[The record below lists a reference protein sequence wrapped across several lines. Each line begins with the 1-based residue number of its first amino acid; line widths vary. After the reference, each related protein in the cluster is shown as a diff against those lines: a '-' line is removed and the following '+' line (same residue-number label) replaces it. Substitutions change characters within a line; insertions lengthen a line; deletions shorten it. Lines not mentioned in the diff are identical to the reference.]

1 LRRELFARLQRIGST
16 IMLRLGPGP
25 ALLAA
30 ACFAA
35 LACYAVPPGLD
46 AYRQFI
52 AADDPSALADRALDK
67 SFDPATARAG
77 IEDALAAK
85 DADLAHSFVSLARER
100 HVPLDPALT
109 ARVDEAVREASST
122 RHAAESFALGLV
134 TGEPTDGASL
144 AGTATG
150 DLFLFG
156 DIRDA
161 VREGTRLATG
171 QQADELVLG
180 LAGVGIAVTAGTYAT
195 FGSTAPI
202 RAGLTLAKAARKA
215 GRLGAGLAGAT
226 GRLLREA
233 VDFAQFKRAASALS
247 SADAGAAIRA
257 ARQAVKFER
266 AGKLVDLTRDISK
279 VQTKAGTR
287 AALDG
292 LALAETPRQ
301 VGRLAKLAEKEGSRT
316 RAILKVLGRGA
327 IMLAGAAI
335 DLMVAIM
342 TAAFAVIS
350 FVWSLK
356 RGAERMTEQYLRRK
370 KERRLRRF
378 HALTMRLAHS

>member
-1 LRRELFARLQRIGST
+1 
-16 IMLRLGPGP
+16 MLRLGPGP

-46 AYRQFI
+46 AYRQFV
-52 AADDPSALADRALDK
+52 AADDPAALADYALGK
-67 SFDPATARAG
+67 SFDAAAARVG

-85 DADLAHSFVSLARER
+85 DADLANSFASLARER
-100 HVPLDPALT
+100 RVPLDPALT
-109 ARVDEAVREASST
+109 ARVDDAVRQASST

-144 AGTATG
+144 AGTAAG

-161 VREGTRLATG
+161 VREGSRLATG
-171 QQADELVLG
+171 QEADELVLG
-180 LAGVGIAVTAGTYAT
+180 LAGVGIAVTAGTYVTLGAA
-195 FGSTAPI
+195 APV

-215 GRLGAGLAGAT
+215 GRLGAGLAATT

-233 VDFAQFKRAASALS
+233 VELGQFKRAASALS
-247 SADAGAAIRA
+247 VADAGAAPRA

-266 AGKLVDLTRDISK
+266 AGRLVDLARDIGK
-279 VQTKAGTR
+279 VQAKAGTR

-292 LALAETPRQ
+292 LALAETPRE

-327 IMLAGAAI
+327 IMLAGGAI
-335 DLMVAIM
+335 DLMSLIA

-370 KERRLRRF
+370 RERRLRRF
-378 HALTMRLAHS
+378 HALTAGAAHI

>member
-1 LRRELFARLQRIGST
+1 
-16 IMLRLGPGP
+16 MLRLGPGR
-25 ALLAA
+25 ALLSV

-46 AYRQFI
+46 AYHQFI

-144 AGTATG
+144 AGAATG

-161 VREGTRLATG
+161 VREGARLATG

-247 SADAGAAIRA
+247 SADPGAAIRA
-257 ARQAVKFER
+257 ARQAMKFER

-356 RGAERMTEQYLRRK
+356 RGVERMTEQYLRRK

-378 HALTMRLAHS
+378 HALTMRSAHS

>member
-1 LRRELFARLQRIGST
+1 LRRELFARLQRIGLA

-25 ALLAA
+25 AFVAA

-35 LACYAVPPGLD
+35 LASYAVPPGLD
-46 AYRQFI
+46 AYHQFV
-52 AADDPSALADRALDK
+52 AADDPSALADHALDK
-67 SFDPATARAG
+67 SFDAAAARAG
-77 IEDALAAK
+77 IEDALAVK
-85 DADLAHSFVSLARER
+85 DADLANSFASLARER

-109 ARVDEAVREASST
+109 ARVDDAVREASST
-122 RHAAESFALGLV
+122 RYAAESFALGLV

-144 AGTATG
+144 AGTAAG

-180 LAGVGIAVTAGTYAT
+180 LAGVGIAVTAGTYTTLGAA
-195 FGSTAPI
+195 APV
-202 RAGLTLAKAARKA
+202 RAGLTLVKAARKA
-215 GRLGAGLAGAT
+215 GLLGAGVAAGI
-226 GRLLREA
+226 GRMLREA
-233 VDFAQFKRAASALS
+233 VDLAQFKRAASALS
-247 SADAGAAIRA
+247 AADAGAAMRA
-257 ARQAVKFER
+257 ARQAVRFER
-266 AGKLVDLTRDISK
+266 AGKLVDLARDIGK
-279 VQTKAGTR
+279 VQATAGTR

-292 LALAETPRQ
+292 LALAETPRE
-301 VGRLAKLAEKEGSRT
+301 VGRLAKLAEKEGGRT

-327 IMLAGAAI
+327 IMLAGTAI
-335 DLMVAIM
+335 DLMVSIM

-356 RGAERMTEQYLRRK
+356 RGVERMTERHLRRK

-378 HALTMRLAHS
+378 HALTVRSAHT